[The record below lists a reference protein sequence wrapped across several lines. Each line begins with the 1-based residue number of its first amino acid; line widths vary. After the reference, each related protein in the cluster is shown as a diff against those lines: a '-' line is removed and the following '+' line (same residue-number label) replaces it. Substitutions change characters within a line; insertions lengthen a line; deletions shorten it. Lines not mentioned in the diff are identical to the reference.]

1 MINDHTYIK
10 RCNQAMVGA
19 IVKWCLGRRQ
29 LAHSSASKLHCD
41 YLQVFLKMILRM
53 VVNIEDRC
61 DNNNPPV
68 YLRSAS
74 TLKSSWEAVLQ
85 VGFEYKRRF
94 FGHLVGENPTNL
106 KLKVLFPAPLL
117 VVGEV

>member
-1 MINDHTYIK
+1 
-10 RCNQAMVGA
+10 MVGA

-41 YLQVFLKMILRM
+41 YLQVFCLLMILRM
-53 VVNIEDRC
+53 MMINIENRC

-74 TLKSSWEAVLQ
+74 TLKPSWKAVLQ
-85 VGFEYKRRF
+85 VGFEYQDAF
-94 FGHLVGENPTNL
+94 LV
-106 KLKVLFPAPLL
+106 
-117 VVGEV
+117 

>member
-1 MINDHTYIK
+1 MIN
-10 RCNQAMVGA
+10 
-19 IVKWCLGRRQ
+19 
-29 LAHSSASKLHCD
+29 
-41 YLQVFLKMILRM
+41 
-53 VVNIEDRC
+53 IEKRC

-85 VGFEYKRRF
+85 VGFRYKDAF
-94 FGHLVGENPTNL
+94 LVLDFGFLKAIYL